1 MKRTLRALTLIVS
14 VLAFA
19 SFAQAADRISIATG
33 GTAGTYFPLGGAL
46 AQAASKSGALKATAE
61 TSNASVANINLIGAR
76 DIEMALVQNDVAF
89 WAMNG
94 MNMFNGKPVKN
105 MMAVLALYPEEVQ
118 LVITKKSG
126 IKTINDLKGKRV
138 SVGAPG
144 SGTEAD
150 VQAIFQVAGLTY
162 KDLGAADRLDYAT
175 TASRFK
181 DEQIDAG
188 FLVTGYP
195 SPAIMDIAT
204 TKDITLLSFDKDFL
218 AKLNKAYPYFVPAT
232 IPAGTY
238 NGIDTPIAV
247 PAVMGIVV
255 THDKMSDKVVY
266 EFLKGVFDNLPDV
279 HAAHAK
285 GKNITLE
292 SALNGLTVPLH
303 PGAAKFYK
311 EKGLKVQ
318 YV

>member
-1 MKRTLRALTLIVS
+1 MKRKLFALILMAS
-14 VLAFA
+14 MLALA
-19 SFAQAADRISIATG
+19 PLAQAAERLSIATG

-46 AQAASKSGALKATAE
+46 AQAASKSGVLRATAE
-61 TSNASVANINLIGAR
+61 TSNAAVSNANLLSKG
-76 DIEMALVQNDVAF
+76 DIEMALLQNDVGF
-89 WAMNG
+89 WAYNG
-94 MNMFNGKPVKN
+94 QNMFQKPVKN
-105 MMAVLALYPEEVQ
+105 LRAVLSLYPEDVH
-118 LVITKKSG
+118 LVVTKKSG
-126 IKTINDLKGKRV
+126 IKSIVDLKGKRV

-150 VQAIFQVAGLTY
+150 VQAMLQSVGLTY
-162 KDLGAADRLDYAT
+162 KDLTADRLDYAT

-204 TKDITLLSFDKDFL
+204 TKDITLVQFDKAFMD
-218 AKLNKAYPYFVPAT
+218 KLNKAHPYFVPSK

-238 NGIDTPIAV
+238 KGIDTDTMV
-247 PAVMGIVV
+247 PAVMAFVA
-255 THDKMSDKVVY
+255 THDKVSDKVVY
-266 EFLKGVFDNLPDV
+266 EFLKGVFDNLSDI

-285 GKNITLE
+285 GKNITLQN
-292 SALNGLTVPLH
+292 ALLGFTVPLH

-311 EKGLKVQ
+311 EKGLKVD
-318 YV
+318 